1 MIEVRR
7 AEMADLNWLEKT
19 ERENFSLPWTLD
31 MFARMLE
38 GGSCSIL
45 VALDGGERAGF
56 LVLSRVLD
64 EGAIDNVCTSARF
77 RRRGVGGALVSA
89 AAELAR
95 AEGLSLLTL
104 EVRESNAPALALY
117 KKQSFEILGKR
128 PGYYEQPREDAVIM
142 TLYLK
147 EAQS

>member
-1 MIEVRR
+1 M
-7 AEMADLNWLEKT
+7 
-19 ERENFSLPWTLD
+19 
-31 MFARMLE
+31 
-38 GGSCSIL
+38 
-45 VALDGGERAGF
+45 
-56 LVLSRVLD
+56 
-64 EGAIDNVCTSARF
+64 
-77 RRRGVGGALVSA
+77 GGALVSA

-95 AEGLSLLTL
+95 TEGLSLLTL

-117 KKQSFEILGKR
+117 KKQGFEILGKR